1 MRRLLRKILILGLE
15 QLPNGRWI
23 IRQISL
29 EVATSC
35 SSDSSLESDQIEKGE
50 VEDDSCAIVSSILNR
65 NKIASL
71 EEAIRPNL
79 PIPRGN
85 GNYIELSCHQNSRSP
100 SVIID
105 ISDGLLL
112 FHKLK
117 FDKLIANLN
126 RMISNISASNLSKDL
141 GDIKV
146 SLNKIYGGV
155 NYL

>member
-1 MRRLLRKILILGLE
+1 MVI
-15 QLPNGRWI
+15 
-23 IRQISL
+23 
-29 EVATSC
+29 
-35 SSDSSLESDQIEKGE
+35 
-50 VEDDSCAIVSSILNR
+50 
-65 NKIASL
+65 
-71 EEAIRPNL
+71 
-79 PIPRGN
+79 
-85 GNYIELSCHQNSRSP
+85 YIELSCHQNSRSP